1 MILIADGECLQR
13 ELIKMLFEQSGDNNL
28 LTASSY
34 QEVVNHLESDI
45 NIRLLMIDF
54 KMAGM
59 RGVAS
64 IWEIC
69 NGWPDVP
76 VLIVSAND
84 HVLSIKSCMESG
96 AAGFVSK
103 RSGIDVL
110 QHAVKQVLGGQCH
123 FPNSVMKGQTLK
135 FSKKQLEILYLLT
148 EGCSN
153 QEIAKR
159 TFLTNGTV
167 KQYVSDILAKMEVDN
182 RVKAGIQ
189 ARKILG
195 L

>member
-13 ELIKMLFEQSGDNNL
+13 ELIRLFFKQSGDNNL
-28 LTASSY
+28 LTAGSY
-34 QEVVNHLESDI
+34 LEAVTHLKSDT
-45 NIRLLMIDF
+45 NIRLLMIDL
-54 KMAGM
+54 KVPGM
-59 RGVAS
+59 HGAAS
-64 IWEIC
+64 VSEIC
-69 NGWPDVP
+69 NTWPDVP

-84 HVLSIKSCMESG
+84 HVLSMKSCMESG

-103 RSGIDVL
+103 CSGIDVL
-110 QHAVKQVLGGQCH
+110 KNAVEQVLTGQCF
-123 FPNSVMKGQTLK
+123 FPNQVISGQTLK
-135 FSKKQLEILYLLT
+135 FSRKQMEILYLLT

-167 KQYVSDILAKMEVDN
+167 KQYVSDILSKMEVDN
-182 RVKAGIQ
+182 RVKAAIQ

>member
-1 MILIADGECLQR
+1 MILVADGERLQR
-13 ELIKMLFEQSGDNNL
+13 ELIKLLFQQAGDNNL

-34 QEVVNHLESDI
+34 EEVVGHLESEMH
-45 NIRLLMIDF
+45 IRLLMIDL
-54 KMAGM
+54 KMPGM

-64 IWEIC
+64 VWEIC
-69 NGWPDVP
+69 SEWPDVP

-103 RSGIDVL
+103 GSGIEVL
-110 QHAVKQVLGGQCH
+110 KYAVEQLLEGQCH
-123 FPNSVMKGQTLK
+123 FPNRVMQGQTLK
-135 FSKKQLEILYLLT
+135 FSRKQMEILYLLT

-167 KQYVSDILAKMEVDN
+167 KQYVSDILSKMEVDN
-182 RVKAGIQ
+182 RVKAAIQ